1 MSAVPFDTL
10 KFARHLE
17 ASGMVASVAA
27 GAAEALAD
35 ALTGS
40 DLATKSDLAEL
51 RGEIA
56 GLRSDLA
63 GKTTE
68 LRSEIAAVR
77 TDLRSEIATVRTEL
91 RSEIATVRTKLAAVK
106 ADLTHEIAATKVEL
120 RSDIELL
127 RRDITIKFG
136 SMLVIAVGVLLTAI
150 RYLPPHP

>member
-17 ASGMVASVAA
+17 ASGMTATVAA

-35 ALTGS
+35 ALTGAELATRS
-40 DLATKSDLAEL
+40 DLAETTREL

-56 GLRSDLA
+56 ATRSDLA
-63 GKTTE
+63 ETKRE
-68 LRSEIAAVR
+68 LRA
-77 TDLRSEIATVRTEL
+77 
-91 RSEIATVRTKLAAVK
+91 
-106 ADLTHEIAATKVEL
+106 EIAATRTEL
-120 RSDIELL
+120 KHDIELS

-136 SMLVIAVGVLLTAI
+136 SMLVIAVGILLTAI

>member
-1 MSAVPFDTL
+1 MTAVPFDTL

-17 ASGMVASVAA
+17 ASGMAASVAA

-56 GLRSDLA
+56 GIRSDLA
-63 GKTTE
+63 GKTIE
-68 LRSEIAAVR
+68 LRSEIGAVR
-77 TDLRSEIATVRTEL
+77 TELATVRTEL
-91 RSEIATVRTKLAAVK
+91 
-106 ADLTHEIAATKVEL
+106 THQISATKVEL

-136 SMLVIAVGVLLTAI
+136 SMLVIAVGILLTAI

>member
-17 ASGMVASVAA
+17 ASGMAASVAA

-35 ALTGS
+35 ALTG
-40 DLATKSDLAEL
+40 AEL
-51 RGEIA
+51 VT
-56 GLRSDLA
+56 RSDLA
-63 GKTTE
+63 GTTSE

-77 TDLRSEIATVRTEL
+77 S
-91 RSEIATVRTKLAAVK
+91 
-106 ADLTHEIAATKVEL
+106 EIAATRIEL
-120 RSDIELL
+120 KHDIELS

-136 SMLVIAVGVLLTAI
+136 SMLVIAVGILLTAI